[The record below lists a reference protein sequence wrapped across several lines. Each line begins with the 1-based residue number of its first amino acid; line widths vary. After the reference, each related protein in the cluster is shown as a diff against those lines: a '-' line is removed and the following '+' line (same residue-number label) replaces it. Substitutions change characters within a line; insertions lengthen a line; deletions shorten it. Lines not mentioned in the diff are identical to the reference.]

1 MCTDAKST
9 LFSVCVGSGP
19 PPVSLHQH
27 LLVISGDRDREA
39 SSASGA
45 MAKGDTEDY
54 MCIPILI

>member
-1 MCTDAKST
+1 MVKAHCF
-9 LFSVCVGSGP
+9 LCVCVDSGP
-19 PPVSLHQH
+19 PLSLHQR
-27 LLVISGDRDREA
+27 LLVICRDRDREA